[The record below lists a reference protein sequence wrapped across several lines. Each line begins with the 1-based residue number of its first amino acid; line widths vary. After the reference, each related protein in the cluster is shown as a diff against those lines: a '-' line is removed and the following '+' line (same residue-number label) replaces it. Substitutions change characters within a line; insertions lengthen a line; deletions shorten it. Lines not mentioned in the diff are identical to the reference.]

1 MRLREPDLHRKVT
14 KQKRRSKAR
23 TEVHYTSPSRPRI
36 IPEERLLSRF
46 YEPLVL
52 LYTLGRT
59 RGEHVR
65 PVMPSQKEI
74 AHLPLLDIRRMLLSD
89 LAYICDYDK
98 GGETVTAIGLQAT
111 PQRRIF
117 WIASYV
123 GSKTKIIDF
132 FRSILTQIVHV
143 SAASRATQLAT
154 ELALQCIAFATPR
167 IRKCRGLLKPLL
179 RKCTTYLAETKQAVE
194 PIYRS
199 NRDAIHVA
207 FGMIRHYI
215 GRLGHHFR
223 AANNLV
229 AYAPRL
235 FHLLHDFEVH
245 SVPVPVKSAVPPP
258 DQMTTL
264 DRILVPNSPE
274 LYLYQEALTYMDGQ
288 YQVFNRPNRSSWIHA
303 EIQVLEH
310 FYFACDDPFIAC
322 SKPACF
328 CCLLYF
334 RHHLG
339 HVVEPVSHNKIYLNW
354 RPPDPRLAMG
364 IISPNHQQDI
374 LNAMNQ
380 EIRKEAL
387 HQLRGNTAPRA
398 WHPDSLTNI
407 TRSIQSERGEEPPF
421 GEFVSDS
428 DDNGGVR
435 FEN

>member
-1 MRLREPDLHRKVT
+1 
-14 KQKRRSKAR
+14 
-23 TEVHYTSPSRPRI
+23 
-36 IPEERLLSRF
+36 
-46 YEPLVL
+46 
-52 LYTLGRT
+52 
-59 RGEHVR
+59 
-65 PVMPSQKEI
+65 MPSQKEI

-179 RKCTTYLAETKQAVE
+179 RKCTTYLAETKQAV
-194 PIYRS
+194 
-199 NRDAIHVA
+199 A

-264 DRILVPNSPE
+264 DRILVRMLPANSPE

-407 TRSIQSERGEEPPF
+407 TRSRGASPILNTIEKESGISILRGASAEVVSDNILQILQPPF